1 MNFIFNLVINNV
13 IYKNKCSKRV
23 KILFLTQEN
32 NKISYLQAN
41 MQFSFYNVDKWTV
54 YLIGKQL

>member
-13 IYKNKCSKRV
+13 IYKQLQREY
-23 KILFLTQEN
+23 KILLLTQEN
-32 NKISYLQAN
+32 NKISYVQAN